1 MQLPRLAKCAVAL
14 AVLPPL
20 MMADA
25 AEPEKVSFG
34 RESLR
39 WTGVTRESEANNV
52 VAMRLQTDR
61 GEIEA
66 RYHPA
71 RADATAD
78 SKKLGVVWVG
88 GAGGGLDGPARGLY
102 PAASQQLQARGIA
115 GLRLHYRKP
124 NHLADCILDTL
135 TGVAF
140 LVKEGATD
148 VALVGHSFGG
158 AVVISAGAASPHVKA
173 VVPMSSQTYGT
184 ELTPKVAP
192 RAMLLIHGMNDD
204 VLSPM
209 CSRQL
214 YAAAGE
220 PKEIKLYPGTGHGLD
235 EVRQEVLDLLVR
247 WIPEKLA
254 GKDVR

>member
-1 MQLPRLAKCAVAL
+1 MRRQPLARCAAAL
-14 AVLPPL
+14 AFLLPL
-20 MMADA
+20 SSVKA

-39 WTGVTRESEANNV
+39 WTGVARQSDANGV
-52 VAMRLQTDR
+52 VALRLQTDR
-61 GEIEA
+61 GDIET
-66 RYHPA
+66 RYHPPRTDA
-71 RADATAD
+71 AADA
-78 SKKLGVVWVG
+78 KKLGVVWVG

-102 PAASQQLQARGIA
+102 PAACEQLEARGIA

-124 NHLADCILDTL
+124 NHLVDCILDTL
-135 TGVAF
+135 AGVAF

-148 VALVGHSFGG
+148 VAIVGHSFGG
-158 AVVISAGAASPHVKA
+158 AVVISAGAVSPHVKA

-204 VLSPM
+204 ILSPI
-209 CSRQL
+209 CSRQI

-254 GKDVR
+254 RTGR